1 MKVSW
6 SVITSYSL
14 ERTTGSFYTN
24 YLLEGHTKSSSEGT
38 LKDNDASAK
47 SCNTQEGHGG
57 NIQNLLRMYR
67 NRFLII
73 KIV

>member
-24 YLLEGHTKSSSEGT
+24 YLLKGHMKSSFEGT
-38 LKDNDASAK
+38 LKDNDGSAK
-47 SCNTQEGHGG
+47 SCDTQKGHGE
-57 NIQNLLRMYR
+57 I
-67 NRFLII
+67 F
-73 KIV
+73 KTF